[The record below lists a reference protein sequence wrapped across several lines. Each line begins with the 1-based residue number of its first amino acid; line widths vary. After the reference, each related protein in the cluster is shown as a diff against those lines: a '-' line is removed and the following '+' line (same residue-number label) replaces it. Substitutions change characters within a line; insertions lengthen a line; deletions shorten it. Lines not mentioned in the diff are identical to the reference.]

1 MRNHVFIAILAVTP
15 LAGCFPTAPIN
26 AVPCLS
32 LTPRTDALRAG
43 LRAHP
48 NTPEAVG
55 GPAADLVLGVEAVC
69 RK

>member
-1 MRNHVFIAILAVTP
+1 MKALLILTAVLGLGACSP
-15 LAGCFPTAPIN
+15 MPPANG
-26 AVPCLS
+26 VPCLS

-48 NTPEAVG
+48 NTPEGVG

-69 RK
+69 QK